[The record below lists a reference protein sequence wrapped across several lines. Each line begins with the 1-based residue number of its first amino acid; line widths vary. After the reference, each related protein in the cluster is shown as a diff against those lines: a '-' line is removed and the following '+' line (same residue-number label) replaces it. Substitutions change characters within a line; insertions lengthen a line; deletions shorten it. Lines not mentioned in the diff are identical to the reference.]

1 MQKEQSI
8 KIHSVGDQWNSYI
21 YVLRKAFGFSNEQ
34 VASEIRK
41 SFQNMKDTLRGKD
54 IDYAKLKGAL
64 TPPDA
69 KKKFDFAFVFDSTL
83 INEFWYGRPI
93 FEKIFGILLDKQFK
107 ESKNSIFSGDLLYFE
122 PGFEKA
128 VKTIEKQL
136 GIFLNPNK
144 TYHLVFISNLSLPQ
158 KDKLEEWFKSED
170 YYVGATDMTLRNDY
184 MKRSLMLPPLAL
196 KYKDKLIVPSVED
209 GYRSSLEEV
218 VTEGFEI
225 VYMPD
230 ELYDLL
236 LSYNYHSVIYS
247 TNTDNSLNIIN
258 AIYAEPIENYELVV
272 EPKKFEYIKSEKAHI
287 LKQLFGASSDLG
299 DDSLSLELFTQVVR
313 KTISNY
319 IFNLEI
325 NEHVTK
331 FNTILDTADSRIILS
346 FEYNIE
352 ERKIRLI
359 TAY

>member
-1 MQKEQSI
+1 MEQDI
-8 KIHSVGDQWNSYI
+8 KIHSIGNQWSSSMDVI
-21 YVLRKAFGFSNEQ
+21 RDAFGFSNQQ
-34 VASEIRK
+34 VALEIRSGFK
-41 SFQNMKDTLRGKD
+41 CMKDILKQNG
-54 IDYAKLKGAL
+54 IDYDKLKSAL
-64 TPPDA
+64 IPPNA
-69 KKKFDFAFVFDSTL
+69 KNKFDFTFVFDSTL
-83 INEFWYGRPI
+83 INESWYSRTI
-93 FEKIFGILLDKQFK
+93 FEKLFKTLLDKQFK
-107 ESKNSIFSGDLLYFE
+107 ENKNSIFSGDLLHFE
-122 PGFEKA
+122 PRFENA
-128 VKTIEKQL
+128 VRTIENQL
-136 GIFLNPNK
+136 GIFLNPNN
-144 TYHLVFISNLSLPQ
+144 TYYLVFISNLSLPQ
-158 KDKLEEWFKSED
+158 KDKLEEVFKSED
-170 YYVGATDMTLRNDY
+170 YYVGATDMTLRNDW

-225 VYMPD
+225 VYMPE

-331 FNTILDTADSRIILS
+331 FNTILDTNDSRIILS

-352 ERKIRLI
+352 ERVIRLI